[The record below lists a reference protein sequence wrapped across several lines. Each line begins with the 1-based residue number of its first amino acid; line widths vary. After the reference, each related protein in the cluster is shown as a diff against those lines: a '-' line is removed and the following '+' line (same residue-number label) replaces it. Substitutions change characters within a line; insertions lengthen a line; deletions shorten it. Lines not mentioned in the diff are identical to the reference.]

1 MSFLPGTPP
10 VNTIL
15 TQALPG
21 SPAMKIQVV
30 SLKSGFDFEVKLS
43 YDPTVSWKNSEP
55 KMAAGGLFGSFVL
68 IWGVQELF
76 FFAVALQFEVSFDLV

>member
-1 MSFLPGTPP
+1 MLALFNQFSPAYCMLAFLDRNIMSTLAGTPP

-43 YDPTVSWKNSEP
+43 YDPTVSWKNGQQ
-55 KMAAGGLFGSFVL
+55 KWLQVVFLGL
-68 IWGVQELF
+68 LF
-76 FFAVALQFEVSFDLV
+76 